1 MAGDY
6 IRFALLPILLSAVGL
21 FVSMRLTGG
30 KGCGLFRPLVGIAV
44 YVAVLLLPSADYGEW
59 ACDKMTANVYFSAF
73 LPIVSAAVFLT
84 DWLAVRVSVWRA
96 FESLWFAPVA
106 AIPALLCALGEE
118 WRFVFSWVSPLV
130 LMVACVVILLS
141 LVCVGCSERRRWRIS
156 GAVCV
161 TSGCFLFVFL

>member
-59 ACDKMTANVYFSAF
+59 ACDKMTANVFF
-73 LPIVSAAVFLT
+73 C
-84 DWLAVRVSVWRA
+84 R
-96 FESLWFAPVA
+96 
-106 AIPALLCALGEE
+106 
-118 WRFVFSWVSPLV
+118 
-130 LMVACVVILLS
+130 
-141 LVCVGCSERRRWRIS
+141 
-156 GAVCV
+156 
-161 TSGCFLFVFL
+161 